1 MAEYALSLGLQVIGT
16 LIVISIIIPIML
28 AVFLPLVTV
37 YLWLTRYYRMSNRD
51 LARIESISR
60 SPVSAHFAETL
71 QGAVSIRALHAEAMY
86 ITENQRKTD
95 DNTRALYFS
104 QTVSVWLRIRL
115 DILGALIL
123 GSCAAFAVA
132 SVGSTISPGSF
143 GLLIS
148 YALGIT
154 SGLNYSVMLF
164 SMAESMMNSVERVL
178 YYSVPR
184 DEEKWDATNPELEDR
199 VSEGRLA
206 TAGAISFQGVEMR
219 YREDLDLVLK
229 GVSFDL
235 KAGERIGVCGRTG
248 SGKSSL
254 LVALFRM
261 VEPCGGTILIDGVDV
276 SQISLYTLRSQ
287 LAIIPQDATLFYGTL
302 RYNVDPFQSYT
313 DAAIWEA
320 LQYCQLADVIRRLP
334 LQLSTPVAEA
344 GSNLSAGQ
352 RQLLCLA
359 RALLRK
365 CRIVCLDEAT
375 ANVDIE
381 TDALIQ
387 RVIRER
393 MGGATVVT
401 IAHRLNTV
409 LDYDRV
415 LVMEAGRVIE
425 WGAPGELR
433 RIEGGVFASMLQ
445 ATTKGD
451 KGRSSAV
458 GDGAM

>member
-1 MAEYALSLGLQVIGT
+1 MRQDRQWSV
-16 LIVISIIIPIML
+16 V
-28 AVFLPLVTV
+28 
-37 YLWLTRYYRMSNRD
+37 
-51 LARIESISR
+51 
-60 SPVSAHFAETL
+60 
-71 QGAVSIRALHAEAMY
+71 
-86 ITENQRKTD
+86 QRHYHST
-95 DNTRALYFS
+95 AP
-104 QTVSVWLRIRL
+104 
-115 DILGALIL
+115 
-123 GSCAAFAVA
+123 
-132 SVGSTISPGSF
+132 TISASHST
-143 GLLIS
+143 L
-148 YALGIT
+148 T
-154 SGLNYSVMLF
+154 SRWSVLSPHLPCLPAF
-164 SMAESMMNSVERVL
+164 LSPAVWTRPPSSM
-178 YYSVPR
+178 
-184 DEEKWDATNPELEDR
+184 
-199 VSEGRLA
+199 
-206 TAGAISFQGVEMR
+206 
-219 YREDLDLVLK
+219 
-229 GVSFDL
+229 
-235 KAGERIGVCGRTG
+235 

-261 VEPCGGTILIDGVDV
+261 VEPCGGSILIDGVDISKV
-276 SQISLYTLRSQ
+276 SLYTLRSQ
-287 LAIIPQDATLFYGTL
+287 LAIIPQDATLFFGTL

-334 LQLSTPVAEA
+334 LQLSTPIAEA

-381 TDALIQ
+381 TDVLIQ

-393 MGGATVVT
+393 MGGATIIT

-415 LVMEAGRVIE
+415 LVMGDAGKVLE

-451 KGRSSAV
+451 TGGNAAEVDSEQ
-458 GDGAM
+458 

>member
-1 MAEYALSLGLQVIGT
+1 M
-16 LIVISIIIPIML
+16 
-28 AVFLPLVTV
+28 
-37 YLWLTRYYRMSNRD
+37 
-51 LARIESISR
+51 
-60 SPVSAHFAETL
+60 
-71 QGAVSIRALHAEAMY
+71 SIRALHAKAMY

-254 LVALFRM
+254 LVAFVSNGGALWRDYPHRWGWTYLKSLCTPSDLSWPSSLRTLLSSMGPYGITSTHFSPTLMPRSGK
-261 VEPCGGTILIDGVDV
+261 PCSTVSWPMSSDV
-276 SQISLYTLRSQ
+276 
-287 LAIIPQDATLFYGTL
+287 F
-302 RYNVDPFQSYT
+302 PFN
-313 DAAIWEA
+313 
-320 LQYCQLADVIRRLP
+320 CP
-334 LQLSTPVAEA
+334 LQ
-344 GSNLSAGQ
+344 
-352 RQLLCLA
+352 
-359 RALLRK
+359 
-365 CRIVCLDEAT
+365 
-375 ANVDIE
+375 
-381 TDALIQ
+381 
-387 RVIRER
+387 
-393 MGGATVVT
+393 
-401 IAHRLNTV
+401 
-409 LDYDRV
+409 
-415 LVMEAGRVIE
+415 
-425 WGAPGELR
+425 
-433 RIEGGVFASMLQ
+433 
-445 ATTKGD
+445 
-451 KGRSSAV
+451 
-458 GDGAM
+458 